1 MSDLLAMFSYSY
13 MVRALISGII
23 VSVLMAL
30 IGNIVVHKRL
40 SMIGDSL
47 SHTSLAGISI
57 GLVAGLNPILGAV
70 IACLVGAFAIEG
82 IRTRLKNHSELA
94 VAIILSLGVG
104 ISGVMSGFVKS
115 ATDFSSYL
123 FGSIIATT
131 IPELIAISVIGA
143 VIIVTYILLYRSIFL
158 ISFDEQSARMLG
170 VNVGLINTLITFLTA
185 ITIAIST
192 RIVGTLIISSLMV
205 VPVAAALEVARS
217 YKKQV
222 VLSVV
227 FSVVSTLTG
236 LVLSFEFGLKPG
248 GVICLVSVF
257 IFFMALIWGRF
268 CRKR

>member
-1 MSDLLAMFSYSY
+1 MSELLSMFSYSY
-13 MVRALISGII
+13 MVRALISGVI

-57 GLVAGLNPILGAV
+57 GLVAGINPILGAV
-70 IACLVGAFAIEG
+70 FACLVGAFAIEE
-82 IRTRLKNHSELA
+82 IRSRLHNHSELA

-131 IPELIAISVIGA
+131 REELIAISIIGA
-143 VIIVTYILLYRSIFL
+143 IIIVTYILLYKSIFL

-205 VPVAAALEVARS
+205 VPVASALEVARS
-217 YKKQV
+217 YKNQV
-222 VLSVV
+222 ILSVV
-227 FSVVSTLTG
+227 FSGISTLAG
-236 LVLSFEFGLKPG
+236 LILSFEFGLKPG
-248 GVICLVSVF
+248 GVICLVSVG
-257 IFFMALIWGRF
+257 IFFLTLVLGRF

>member
-1 MSDLLAMFSYSY
+1 MSDLLSMFSYSY
-13 MVRALISGII
+13 MIRALIAGII

-47 SHTSLAGISI
+47 SHTSLAGVSI

-70 IACLVGAFAIEG
+70 IACLVGAFMIEG

-104 ISGVMSGFVKS
+104 ISGVMSGFVRS

-131 IPELIAISVIGA
+131 KAEVIAIAIIGV
-143 VIIVTYILLYRSIFL
+143 VIITIFVALYRSLFL
-158 ISFDEQSARMLG
+158 ISFDEASARMLG
-170 VNVGLINTLITFLTA
+170 VNVSLINTLITFLTA

-205 VPVAAALEVARS
+205 VPVAAALEIAKS
-217 YKKQV
+217 FKKQV
-222 VLSVV
+222 ILSVV
-227 FSVVSTLTG
+227 FSMISVISG

-257 IFFMALIWGRF
+257 IFFVALIWGRF